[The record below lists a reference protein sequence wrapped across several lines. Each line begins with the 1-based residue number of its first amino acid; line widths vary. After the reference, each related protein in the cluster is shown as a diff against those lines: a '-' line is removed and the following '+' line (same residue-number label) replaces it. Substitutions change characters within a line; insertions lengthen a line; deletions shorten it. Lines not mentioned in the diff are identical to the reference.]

1 MKKQN
6 YFEPAIEVIE
16 MAVESGIAA
25 SPQLP
30 EPDMGGG
37 EWGDEI

>member
-25 SPQLP
+25 SNVEHPGFD
-30 EPDMGGG
+30 PD
-37 EWGDEI
+37 EEF